1 MIEDGVDPKGIVTMT
16 IRDLEGNIIRQ
27 EVFNNAVL
35 KKGREAMAASLAN
48 KYGTS
53 FENYV
58 SYMIF
63 GDGGQDGENL
73 KYVNAN
79 RTGLFGVT
87 RASKSVV
94 SVIDTTNK
102 FQITF
107 NAILSYEDANGYTLN
122 EMALQLENGDLFS
135 MATFG
140 GISKTSSMQ
149 ITWQW
154 AISFL

>member
-1 MIEDGVDPKGIVTMT
+1 MISDDIHSKGTVTMT
-16 IRDLEGNIIRQ
+16 VQDLEGNIIKQ
-27 EVFNNAVL
+27 EVFKNAVL
-35 KKGREAMAASLAN
+35 KTGREAMAASLAN
-48 KYGTS
+48 KYGAS

-63 GDGGQDGENL
+63 GDGGQDGEDL
-73 KYVNAN
+73 KYVDSS

-94 SVIDTTNK
+94 SVIDSTNR
-102 FQITF
+102 FQVTF
-107 NAILSYEDANGYTLN
+107 TAILSYEDGNGYTLN
-122 EMALQLENGDLFS
+122 EMALQLESGDLFS

>member
-1 MIEDGVDPKGIVTMT
+1 MTNDELISKGSVKMIVQ
-16 IRDLEGNIIRQ
+16 DLEGNIIRQ
-27 EVFNNAVL
+27 ESFSNAIL
-35 KKGREAMAASLAN
+35 STGREAMAASLAN
-48 KYGTS
+48 KYGAS

-58 SYMIF
+58 SHMIF
-63 GDGGQDGENL
+63 GDGGQDGEAM
-73 KYVNAN
+73 KYVNSN
-79 RTGLFGVT
+79 RNGLFGVT
-87 RASKSVV
+87 RASRNTV
-94 SVIDTTNK
+94 SVIDSINK
-102 FQITF
+102 YQVTF
-107 NAILSYEDANGYTLN
+107 TSILTYEDGNGYTLN